1 MTQQYT
7 AKGNYSD
14 ASAQDLTGTANWSSR
29 APGIAGV
36 NATELAQ
43 ATAPGT
49 TTVAANVGAVSG
61 NQSLKVSPAG
71 HALFVPCSAW
81 CEREERGPSPRR
93 VDSPT
98 ASPRRST
105 PGATIVVA
113 RFGKTFSIP
122 ALVLV
127 L

>member
-14 ASAQDLTGTANWSSR
+14 ASAQDLTGTANWSSG

-36 NATELAQ
+36 NATGLAQ

-71 HALFVPCSAW
+71 HHYSSPAQRAANGRN
-81 CEREERGPSPRR
+81 EGPHRDGSIRQRR
-93 VDSPT
+93 HRD
-98 ASPRRST
+98 AQR
-105 PGATIVVA
+105 
-113 RFGKTFSIP
+113 P
-122 ALVLV
+122 A
-127 L
+127 